1 MSILFINARYN
12 FIMIPFYVWIKS
24 EGSTEAD
31 GIDEGI
37 KTFLNLNTDDKLVR
51 LFESIIEILIKL
63 IKLKVSS
70 QFIRIILIT

>member
-1 MSILFINARYN
+1 MGGEKRKKVCSA
-12 FIMIPFYVWIKS
+12 
-24 EGSTEAD
+24 GSTEAD

-51 LFESIIEILIKL
+51 LFESIIESL